1 MGVLSRLMPQ
11 VQVFLIAVPVQIF
24 LSVLLMMLTL
34 SAMFLFWLSQYQTGM
49 EFFLRSAGG

>member
-11 VQVFLIAVPVQIF
+11 VQVFLIAIPLQIL
-24 LSVLLMMLTL
+24 LSIVLMMLTL
-34 SAMFLFWLSQYQTGM
+34 SAALFFWLAQYQTGM